1 MVTSVELFAG
11 AGGLAIGLSRA
22 GFKHVAVIERDPVAC
37 ETIRENKRRRVA
49 PAIDWP
55 LLEADVDA
63 VDFGRL
69 KGADFVAGG
78 PPCQPFAMS
87 GNRRA
92 HGDERNMF
100 PAMMRAVHELSPLA
114 VLIENVPGLVRGR
127 LKKYFDYI
135 RFQLQFPAT
144 EMKRGEAW
152 PSHLVRLRNQ
162 RSRPLGSA
170 LSYTVHASVLQAAD
184 FGVPQRRER
193 VFIVA
198 FRSDLDSAW
207 TFPTATHSFDRLLW
221 DQWIS
226 GEYWDVHSLPK
237 RLRPTLREYYRQR
250 VNRLRAGNRPLL
262 ERWQTVRDALV
273 GLPAPARQGDPE
285 VVANHT
291 LWPGARVYE
300 RHTGSP
306 LDMPAKT
313 LKAGSHG
320 VPGGE
325 NILVRPDGSI
335 RYFTIRECARLQTF
349 PDDYAFVGTWKSLVR
364 QVGNAAPVLVVE
376 RLARSI
382 GEHLVA
388 SEVPSAVAR
397 SVARKQFYGV
407 GARIPAAG
415 EVQNRGFGRSP
426 RGNGLDG

>member
-1 MVTSVELFAG
+1 M
-11 AGGLAIGLSRA
+11 
-22 GFKHVAVIERDPVAC
+22 
-37 ETIRENKRRRVA
+37 
-49 PAIDWP
+49 
-55 LLEADVDA
+55 
-63 VDFGRL
+63 
-69 KGADFVAGG
+69 
-78 PPCQPFAMS
+78 
-87 GNRRA
+87 
-92 HGDERNMF
+92 
-100 PAMMRAVHELSPLA
+100 
-114 VLIENVPGLVRGR
+114 
-127 LKKYFDYI
+127 
-135 RFQLQFPAT
+135 
-144 EMKRGEAW
+144 
-152 PSHLVRLRNQ
+152 
-162 RSRPLGSA
+162 
-170 LSYTVHASVLQAAD
+170 LQAAD

-207 TFPTATHSFDRLLW
+207 TFPTASHSFDRLLW

-226 GEYWDVHSLPK
+226 GEYWDVHSVPK
-237 RLRPTLREYYRQR
+237 RLRPTLREDYRQR

-262 ERWQTVRDALV
+262 VRWQTVRDALG
-273 GLPAPARQGDPE
+273 GLPTPARQGDPE

-291 LWPGARVYE
+291 LWPGARVYKG
-300 RHTGSP
+300 HTGSP

-325 NILVRPDGSI
+325 NILVRPGGAI

-388 SEVPSAVAR
+388 SEVPSAADP
-397 SVARKQFYGV
+397 SVARKQFCGV
-407 GARIPAAG
+407 GERTPAAD
-415 EVQNRGFGRSP
+415 EVQNLGIRSISS
-426 RGNGLDG
+426 RKRTGWL